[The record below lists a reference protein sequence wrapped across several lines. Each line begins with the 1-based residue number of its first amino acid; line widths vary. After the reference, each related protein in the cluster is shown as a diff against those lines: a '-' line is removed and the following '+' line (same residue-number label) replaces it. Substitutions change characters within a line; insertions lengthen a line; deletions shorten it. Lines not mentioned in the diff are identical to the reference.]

1 MRKISIDPVTR
12 LEGHA
17 RIDLFLDD
25 AGNVGSCYLIVPEI
39 RGFEKFLEGRPV
51 EELARITPRICGVC
65 PEAHHAASAKA
76 IENLYGTTIPA
87 AAETIRRLQY
97 NAFVAGD
104 HATHFFAL
112 GGPDFIVGPDAPVAE
127 RNLIGVIRKV
137 GLALGGQVIRM
148 RKEAHEVARLLGGR
162 SLDPVGMV
170 PGGQSKIVT
179 PEMRTRLLEI
189 GGYMVEFSQLAQT
202 IFADVVLANDAYR
215 AMMLSEAFSNRTHYM
230 ALVDDDGH
238 VDHYDGMLRVV
249 NPAGEQVHLFPAS
262 RYLDFVTERVESWT
276 YLKFPYLTERGWLGF
291 VDGPESGLY
300 RVGPLGML
308 NAAKGMKTP
317 LAQAEHDKL
326 FDTLGGKPVHA
337 TLAFHWARLVEML
350 QCSELV
356 LQHASAPELTD
367 THIRVIPTSTPKTG
381 IGVVEA
387 PRGIL
392 VHHYE
397 TDEAG
402 IVKRANLVVGT
413 TNNHG
418 PIQLSVKKAA
428 ASLLDGGQEPT
439 EGVLNRIEMALRAY
453 DPCFG
458 CATHAF
464 PGHMPMFVRVHDP
477 NGNLRQTID
486 RQESGDTCVREEG
499 KS

>member
-1 MRKISIDPVTR
+1 MRTISIDPVTR

-17 RIDLFLDD
+17 RIDVFMNDE
-25 AGNVGSCYLIVPEI
+25 GNVDSCFLIVPEL

-76 IENLYGTTIPA
+76 IDDLYGVAIPP

-112 GGPDFIVGPDAPVAE
+112 GGPDFIVGPDAPPAE

-137 GLALGGQVIRM
+137 GLGLGGQVIRM
-148 RKEAHEVARLLGGR
+148 RKESHEVARMLGGR
-162 SLDPVGMV
+162 TLDPVGMI
-170 PGGQSKIVT
+170 PGGQSKRVT
-179 PEMRTRLLEI
+179 EEMRARLVEI
-189 GGYMVEFSQLAQT
+189 GTYMVQFAQLAQT
-202 IFADVVLANDAYR
+202 VFADVVLANSAYR
-215 AMMLSEAFSNRTHYM
+215 AMMLSDAYANQTNYM
-230 ALVDDDGH
+230 ALVDDGGN
-238 VDHYDGMLRVV
+238 VDHYDGNLRVV
-249 NPAGEQVHLFPAS
+249 DPSGGEVHAFHAS
-262 RYLDFVTERVESWT
+262 RYLEFVAERVESWT
-276 YLKFPYLTERGWLGF
+276 YLKFPYLIGRGWSGF

-317 LAQAEHDKL
+317 LAQVEHDKL

-337 TLAFHWARLVEML
+337 TLAYHWARLVEML

-356 LQHASAPELTD
+356 LQHANAPELTD
-367 THIRVIPTSTPKTG
+367 SLIRVIPTKVPREG

-392 VHHYE
+392 VHHYQ
-397 TDEAG
+397 TDEKG
-402 IVKRANLVVGT
+402 IVERANLVVGT

-428 ASLLDGGQEPT
+428 ASLLNGGREPT

-464 PGHMPMFVRVHDP
+464 PGQMPMVVRVRDAH
-477 NGNLRQTID
+477 GEVRHTIRRD
-486 RQESGDTCVREEG
+486 GAGDIEVG
-499 KS
+499 GSVP